1 MYVNAYRGII
11 ICRMPD
17 LLQRKREKKMDITEL
32 IGKLDE
38 ISASGDHELYMKTI
52 TEYISSYD
60 SEHPED
66 LNGRSVLYNELGAH
80 LRQTGTEDLGK
91 KAFESAA
98 EMLEKLLEEN
108 PGDHTITMNLATT
121 VNNLAGAYRL
131 RKEYEKALA
140 AFDRSM
146 EIYKSL
152 KDVPDN
158 LFPSVYN
165 NKGLVYLDLGEREK
179 ATECFDT
186 ALSLVEGEGYARGT
200 TLWNMGFA
208 YYRMGQYEKSAAL
221 YREAASCFEKDGGS
235 EELYKNSV
243 KMAETLEAALKK

>member
-17 LLQRKREKKMDITEL
+17 MLQRKREKKMDITEL

-158 LFPSVYN
+158 LFPSVWIWE
-165 NKGLVYLDLGEREK
+165 KGRKQRNVLTPRFRWSKERVTQG
-179 ATECFDT
+179 APRYGIWALLITEWVNMKSRPRCIVKPHPVLRKTGVRKNCIKT
-186 ALSLVEGEGYARGT
+186 A
-200 TLWNMGFA
+200 
-208 YYRMGQYEKSAAL
+208 
-221 YREAASCFEKDGGS
+221 
-235 EELYKNSV
+235 
-243 KMAETLEAALKK
+243 